1 NRKRFRRNSPS
12 ERRWVMALIEEVF
25 ETSVPGVI
33 AGALATAVVLPMVG
47 FGGRRSAQSGGAGSG
62 ALRSVAKAAIW
73 GYVTVADKAKEM
85 AAETRETLGDL
96 VAEVRAEREA
106 AQNQPPA
113 EEAPASAKGSERQS
127 GRSRRA
133 SHSAA

>member
-1 NRKRFRRNSPS
+1 
-12 ERRWVMALIEEVF
+12 MALIEEVF

-47 FGGRRSAQSGGAGSG
+47 FGGRRGTQSDGAGNG
-62 ALRSVAKAAIW
+62 PLRSLAKAAIR
-73 GYVTVADKAKEM
+73 GYVTAADKAKEV

-106 AQNQPPA
+106 ARNQPQP
-113 EEAPASAKGSERQS
+113 EEVPASDKGSGRPS
-127 GRSRRA
+127 GPSPRARHSTARRSSR
-133 SHSAA
+133 SGSPS

>member
-1 NRKRFRRNSPS
+1 
-12 ERRWVMALIEEVF
+12 MALIEEVF

-47 FGGRRSAQSGGAGSG
+47 FGGRRGTRSDGAGNG
-62 ALRSVAKAAIW
+62 PLRSLAKAAIR
-73 GYVTVADKAKEM
+73 GCVTVADKAKEV

-106 AQNQPPA
+106 ARDHPQP
-113 EEAPASAKGSERQS
+113 EEAPASGNESGKSS

-133 SHSAA
+133 SHSAARRSSRSRS

>member
-1 NRKRFRRNSPS
+1 M
-12 ERRWVMALIEEVF
+12 VLIEEVF
-25 ETSVPGVI
+25 ETSVPGVV

-47 FGGRRSAQSGGAGSG
+47 LGGRRSSRSDGAGDG
-62 ALRSVAKAAIW
+62 LLRSLAKAAIR

-85 AAETRETLGDL
+85 AAETRESLGNL

-106 AQNQPPA
+106 ARDQPQA
-113 EEAPASAKGSERQS
+113 EEASASAKGSGRPS

-133 SHSAA
+133 SHSAARRSSHS

>member
-1 NRKRFRRNSPS
+1 
-12 ERRWVMALIEEVF
+12 MALIEEVF

-47 FGGRRSAQSGGAGSG
+47 FGGRRSTQSDGAGNG
-62 ALRSVAKAAIW
+62 PLRSLARAAIR
-73 GYVTVADKAKEM
+73 GYVTAADKAKEV

-106 AQNQPPA
+106 ARNQPQP
-113 EEAPASAKGSERQS
+113 EEAPASEKGSGRPS
-127 GRSRRA
+127 GPSQRARHSTARRSSR
-133 SHSAA
+133 SGSPS